1 MKTIIILAIIGL
13 LTTGYMVA
21 CKATTTI
28 ETITNER
35 NALIAQ
41 IK

>member
-13 LTTGYMVA
+13 LVTGYMVA